1 MNYSTDILP
10 RCIVGT
16 EIKSRTGASYRI
28 HKVDAKGFELI
39 RDSGK
44 TLRITARKITKTYAD
59 LCQRSLRFQASPNNG
74 GISYTVAEEAAI
86 VWALADHITI
96 DITNKLFHL
105 RTN

>member
-1 MNYSTDILP
+1 MNYQTDILP

-16 EIKSRTGASYRI
+16 EIKSRTGASYTI
-28 HKVDAKGFELI
+28 HKVDAKGFELM

-44 TLRITARKITKTYAD
+44 TLRITARKIAKTYTD
-59 LCQRSLRFQASPNNG
+59 LCERSLCFQASPTNG

-96 DITNKLFHL
+96 DLTNKLFHL
-105 RTN
+105 KTN